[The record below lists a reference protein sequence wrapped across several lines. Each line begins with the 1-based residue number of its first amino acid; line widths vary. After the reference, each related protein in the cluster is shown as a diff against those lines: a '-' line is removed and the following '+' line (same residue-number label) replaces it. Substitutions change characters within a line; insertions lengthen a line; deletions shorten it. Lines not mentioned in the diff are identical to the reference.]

1 MKENDMDDVREV
13 GAELRRLAEAE
24 QMDPFDMATLLQR
37 GRRGRR
43 HRKLL
48 AVGGTVVSVAAVAVA
63 AAVLPNL
70 DTAGDG
76 SRVAGGGQDAGQANS
91 SFGPVPGVPRG
102 EESAGQK
109 LSKEEAER
117 RCALRYPEYTR
128 PLDRG
133 TFVAG
138 RTVQYETQ
146 TGQKYQECTI
156 PGGDKPSAE
165 LSAAARRDP
174 MPTTA
179 AGQLRNCSV
188 HLWVDLTNWRVTASD
203 QVKGFA
209 TSLVAVSPSGRKAVS
224 CLLDPA
230 ADSAM
235 MSHRSNSMF
244 LTLNALD
251 GSDPVVPGGSGY
263 AELRAGSSGSA
274 HCPDTPCTGW
284 YALEYG
290 RVASNITKVRIQLT
304 GYPQVHDVTVTDGW
318 YAIAWLN
325 RSFKGSDPHYTIT
338 GYDKAGK
345 AVKVIA
351 KT

>member
-1 MKENDMDDVREV
+1 MDDVREV
-13 GAELRRLAEAE
+13 GEELRRLADAE
-24 QMDPFDMATLLQR
+24 QLDPFDTATLLQR

-43 HRKLL
+43 RRKLL
-48 AVGGTVVSVAAVAVA
+48 AVGGTAVSVAAVAVA

-76 SRVAGGGQDAGQANS
+76 SRVAGGGQDAGANS

-109 LSKEEAER
+109 LTEEEATR
-117 RCALRYPEYTR
+117 RCALRYPQYTR
-128 PLDRG
+128 PLGRG
-133 TFVAG
+133 MFVSG
-138 RTVQYETQ
+138 RTVEYETEV
-146 TGQKYQECTI
+146 GQKFQECTI

-165 LSAAARRDP
+165 LIAAARRDP
-174 MPTTA
+174 MPTST

-188 HLWVDLTNWRVTASD
+188 QLWVDLTNWRVTASD

-224 CLLDPA
+224 CLLDPS
-230 ADSAM
+230 ADGAM
-235 MSHRSNSMF
+235 MSYRSNSMF

-251 GSDPVVPGGSGY
+251 DALDPVVPGGSGY

-274 HCPDTPCTGW
+274 HCPGTPCKGW

-290 RVASNITKVRIQLT
+290 RVAANITKVRIQLT

-338 GYDKAGK
+338 GYDKTGK